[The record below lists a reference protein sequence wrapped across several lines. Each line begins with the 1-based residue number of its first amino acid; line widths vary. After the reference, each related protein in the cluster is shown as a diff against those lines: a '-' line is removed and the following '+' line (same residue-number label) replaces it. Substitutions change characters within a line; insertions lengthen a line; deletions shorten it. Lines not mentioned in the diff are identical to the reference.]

1 MNNFGRAWNRLFSFS
16 LLMAPLLVA
25 TGARAE
31 EDLRRFG
38 VVPDPAYHLMDVRLT
53 GDENT
58 RLPEPNLQLLRRPAS
73 LDSQNN
79 FPQRRQVQRM
89 AEEIGLPSGSP
100 W

>member
-1 MNNFGRAWNRLFSFS
+1 MNNSGRPWATLFSWSLLLFS
-16 LLMAPLLVA
+16 LVSAP
-25 TGARAE
+25 GARAE

-38 VVPDPAYHLMDVRLT
+38 VVPDPGYHLMDVRLT
-53 GDENT
+53 TDEGS

-73 LDSQNN
+73 LDSQKN